1 MGRVVESR
9 IGLFTIANYN
19 KAVVIAVEGNFQ
31 QLGQKLREVYLQL
44 GQMML
49 NQFSSQPTDYSNKC

>member
-19 KAVVIAVEGNFQ
+19 NAVVIAVEGNFQ